1 LSIED
6 DDEIRYFGEDSASRA
21 EDILFLATAENG
33 MFRSLTETPTKCEEA
48 YWMQLLKSGF
58 KWFGGGPNP
67 RGLRQCS
74 YYPPPL
80 INVKSHQKGNWVD
93 HFPGCLPSENLQF

>member
-58 KWFGGGPNP
+58 KWFGGRVRKNIIIILYNNAQPYNYYITPN
-67 RGLRQCS
+67 
-74 YYPPPL
+74 
-80 INVKSHQKGNWVD
+80 
-93 HFPGCLPSENLQF
+93 